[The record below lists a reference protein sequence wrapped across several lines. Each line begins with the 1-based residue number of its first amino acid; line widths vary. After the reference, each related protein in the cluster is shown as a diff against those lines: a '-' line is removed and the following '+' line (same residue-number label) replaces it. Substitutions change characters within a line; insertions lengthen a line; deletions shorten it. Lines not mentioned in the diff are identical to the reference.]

1 MKTIFSKQYIL
12 NNKGCYNKEQVEQI
26 PFDEK
31 EGITLKQLFEYL
43 PIKDFNWFLCS
54 GCRLT
59 KLQIQLF
66 ALENAT
72 FVLPFYEKRYPND
85 KRVRDCVEY
94 IKFFLEGNGDTD
106 TLSIKRNDADAAAY
120 AAADAAAYAA
130 SAAAADAAADAA
142 AAAYAA
148 AYAAAAAA
156 YAAAYA
162 AADAAAYAAADAA
175 AYAAAA
181 DDAYAAA
188 AAAYAASADADAVAA
203 AAYAADAY
211 KEMIRVFVFETLNS

>member
-106 TLSIKRNDADAAAY
+106 TLSIKRN
-120 AAADAAAYAA
+120 AADAAAYAA
-130 SAAAADAAADAA
+130 SAAAADAA
-142 AAAYAA
+142 YAA
-148 AYAAAAAA
+148 SADAYAAAAAA

>member
-106 TLSIKRNDADAAAY
+106 TLSIKRNDADAAA
-120 AAADAAAYAA
+120 A
-130 SAAAADAAADAA
+130 AAADAA

-162 AADAAAYAAADAA
+162 DADAAYAAAYAAPDAAAYAA
-175 AYAAAA
+175 
-181 DDAYAAA
+181 
-188 AAAYAASADADAVAA
+188 
-203 AAYAADAY
+203 AADAY

>member
-106 TLSIKRNDADAAAY
+106 TLSIKRNAAAY
-120 AAADAAAYAA
+120 AYADAADADDAAADAADAAYAA
-130 SAAAADAAADAA
+130 SAAADD
-142 AAAYAA
+142 AYAA
-148 AYAAAAAA
+148 AYAAAAAS
-156 YAAAYA
+156 A
-162 AADAAAYAAADAA
+162 AADAAADAADAA
-175 AYAAAA
+175 A
-181 DDAYAAA
+181 D
-188 AAAYAASADADAVAA
+188 AAYAASADADAVA
-203 AAYAADAY
+203 AY

>member
-106 TLSIKRNDADAAAY
+106 TLSIKRNAAAYAYAADADADAAA
-120 AAADAAAYAA
+120 ADAADAAYAA
-130 SAAAADAAADAA
+130 SAAADD
-142 AAAYAA
+142 AYAA
-148 AYAAAAAA
+148 AYAAAAAS
-156 YAAAYA
+156 A
-162 AADAAAYAAADAA
+162 AADAAADAADAA
-175 AYAAAA
+175 A
-181 DDAYAAA
+181 D
-188 AAAYAASADADAVAA
+188 AAYAASADADAVA
-203 AAYAADAY
+203 AY